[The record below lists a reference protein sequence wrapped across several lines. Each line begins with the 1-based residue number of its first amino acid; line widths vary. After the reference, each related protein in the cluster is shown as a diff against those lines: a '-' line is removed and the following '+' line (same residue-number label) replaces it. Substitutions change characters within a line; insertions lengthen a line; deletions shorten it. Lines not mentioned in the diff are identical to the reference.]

1 MTRIGV
7 FNKTHGHDG
16 EINLTVELPFD
27 YENCRFIFADIDGL
41 PVPFEIESVR
51 ERNDDTLLVSFQR
64 MDTVALQMLVKH
76 DAYVDDEYIE
86 HEGDEMNAAYYVG
99 HKLENSNGE
108 FIGTITDYDDSTE
121 NILFS
126 IEDIKGNEHFIPA
139 AAIEI
144 IEVSEKMI
152 RCNLPEGLME
162 L

>member
-16 EINLTVELPFD
+16 EINLTVEVPFD
-27 YENCRFIFADIDGL
+27 YDECSFIFAKVDGL
-41 PVPFEIESVR
+41 LVPFEIESVR
-51 ERNDDTLLVSFQR
+51 ERNDNTLLVSFQR
-64 MDTVALQMLVKH
+64 MDTSRLQMLVKQ
-76 DAYVDDEYIE
+76 DAYVDDRFICNDS
-86 HEGDEMNAAYYVG
+86 DEMNAAFYVG
-99 HKLENSNGE
+99 HRLEDEKGG

-126 IEDIKGNEHFIPA
+126 IEDADGKDHFVPA

-144 IEVSEKMI
+144 LEVSDKVI
-152 RCNLPEGLME
+152 KCNLPDGLMD

>member
-16 EINLTVELPFD
+16 EINLTVEVPFD
-27 YENCRFIFADIDGL
+27 YGKCRFIFACIDGL
-41 PVPFEIESVR
+41 PVPFEIDSVR

-64 MDTVALQMLVKH
+64 MNTDALQMLVKQ
-76 DAYVDDEYIE
+76 DAFVDDEYIE
-86 HEGDEMNAAYYVG
+86 HENNEMNAAFYVG
-99 HKLENSNGE
+99 HKLENEKGE

-126 IEDIKGNEHFIPA
+126 IKDSDGNKHFIPA
-139 AAIEI
+139 AAIEVI
-144 IEVSEKMI
+144 QVSEKVI

>member
-7 FNKTHGHDG
+7 FNKTHGHNG
-16 EINLTVELPFD
+16 EINLTVEVPFD
-27 YENCRFIFADIDGL
+27 YEECKFIFAKMDGL

-51 ERNDDTLLVSFQR
+51 ERNNDTLLVSFQR
-64 MDTVALQMLVKH
+64 METEQLQALVKQ

-86 HEGDEMNAAYYVG
+86 HEGEEMNAAYYIG
-99 HKLENSNGE
+99 HKLEDEKGKY
-108 FIGTITDYDDSTE
+108 IGTITEYDDSTE

-126 IEDIKGNEHFIPA
+126 IEDADGKEHFIPA

-144 IEVSEKMI
+144 KEISDKIIKCE
-152 RCNLPEGLME
+152 LPDGLMD